1 MKKLYF
7 LTVLYCLSLL
17 GSKPL
22 FAQLSQGGTPKSI
35 SLQLSDASVPTEIMP
50 SFDVDAMLAED
61 DTMNIKGLR
70 PYRFGYS
77 HSVAINNYSH
87 GLWQTLRNGDKLW
100 RLKIKSEDAFSIN
113 LTFSYFFLPPGA
125 TLHIYNHDKS
135 MIIGAFTEQNNQ
147 ADYLFATDLVKGDQ
161 ITLEYYEPASKSG
174 LGSFTISQVTHA
186 YRDLF
191 GGDFTRGG
199 FGSSGSCNMNVACP
213 DGAPWADEIRS
224 AIMLVVGG
232 GLCSG
237 AVINNTANDGTPY
250 VLTANHCYVGTN
262 PATWVFRFNWQSS
275 NCSNPGSSPT
285 FQSLTGST
293 LKARRTASD
302 FCLVQI
308 NNPIPA
314 NYNVFFA
321 GWNNGT
327 AAASKTVSIHHP
339 SGDIKKISF
348 DDAATSAVTAMG
360 GENNCC
366 WQVEWDRNTVTE
378 GGSSGSPLFDP
389 NHRIVGQLWGGGS
402 SCQNLT
408 ANDYYGRFSNS
419 WNPSGSNSTNHLKTW
434 LDPSNTGLPVLDG
447 YDPNLVLYATDA
459 GLPFI
464 TTPVEN
470 FQSCGTSINPVVNI
484 RNWGTNVLNSVTINY
499 QVDNDPPSTFNWT
512 GSLNQFQYQAVNLP
526 AVTGY
531 SDGAH
536 IFRVW
541 TSSPN
546 LQTDMNFANDTAEV
560 NFFKT
565 FSVDANAV
573 SFVFPTNNQA
583 TCNSTLTPILSI
595 KNEGCNPLTS
605 LSISYHLNA
614 QAPQTFNWTG
624 NLATGATANVTL
636 PQVTG
641 LTLGSHTYYI
651 ELLNPNSS
659 NDQDTTDNAF
669 QVAFSVVNPTPMVSI
684 PVFYDVQAPSPTNWP
699 VVNPNNNTTWVRN
712 TTVGGYGLSTASF
725 SINNF
730 LNDLTGQ
737 SDYILSPYMNF
748 TNAISPMEISF
759 DVAYAQYNQSMNNID
774 SLIVWATNN
783 CGETWTRLYS
793 KGGPSLTTI
802 PGGSGVVG
810 SFVPTASQWRTE
822 LINLDNFIGQADVRL
837 RFENKSGW
845 GNNIYLDNFNIRTN
859 ALSVNEIYGNNEVL
873 NFYPNPSDELLNL
886 EIKRLIGNETI
897 RVIDLAG
904 RVVFEKQINLE
915 NRTSIS
921 TLNWSNG
928 LYLIEF
934 QSGNNRYMNKIIVQ
948 HP

>member
-1 MKKLYF
+1 MKKIY
-7 LTVLYCLSLL
+7 LL
-17 GSKPL
+17 GIIFSMALCTGGKL
-22 FAQLSQGGTPKSI
+22 FAQLSQGGTPRSFA
-35 SLQLSDASVPTEIMP
+35 LQLGDANVPVENMP
-50 SFDVDAMLAED
+50 SFDVNAMLAED
-61 DTMNIKGLR
+61 DTMNIKGVR

-87 GLWQTLRNGDKLW
+87 GVWQNLHNGDRIW

-113 LTFSYFFLPPGA
+113 LTFSYYFLPAGA
-125 TLHIYNHDKS
+125 SFYIYNQDKS
-135 MIIGAFTEQNNQ
+135 MVLGAFTEVNNQ
-147 ADYLFATDLVKGDQ
+147 SDFLFATDLVKGDM
-161 ITLEYYEPASKSG
+161 ITLEYFEPASKNG
-174 LGSFTISQVTHA
+174 QGSFTISQVTHA

-213 DGAPWADEIRS
+213 DAATWADEIRS
-224 AIMLVVGG
+224 AVMMVVGG

-237 AVINNTANDGTPY
+237 ALINNTLNDATPY
-250 VLTANHCYVGTN
+250 VLTANHCYAGN
-262 PATWVFRFNWQSS
+262 PSTWVFRFNWQSQT
-275 NCSNPGSSPT
+275 CSNPTTSPT

-308 NNPIPA
+308 NTAVPA
-314 NYNVFFA
+314 SYSPFFA

-327 AAASKTVSIHHP
+327 SPASATVSIHHP

-408 ANDYYGRFSNS
+408 APDFYGRFSNS

-434 LDPSNTGLPVLDG
+434 LDPTNLGLPVVDG
-447 YDPNLVLYATDA
+447 YDPNLVVFATDA
-459 GLPFI
+459 GLPFV
-464 TTPVEN
+464 TSPVDN
-470 FQSCGTSINPVVNI
+470 SQSCGNSINPVVTI
-484 RNWGTNVLNSVTINY
+484 RNWGSNPLTFVTVNY
-499 QVDNDPPSTFNWT
+499 QIDNNPPSTFNWSGT
-512 GSLNQFQYQAVNLP
+512 LNQNQFQAVNLP

-531 SDGAH
+531 PDGTH
-536 IFRVW
+536 TFSVW
-541 TSSPN
+541 TSNPN
-546 LQTDMNFANDTAEV
+546 GQMDMNFGNDTTVVTFTKTFTYDAKAV
-560 NFFKT
+560 NF
-565 FSVDANAV
+565 N
-573 SFVFPTNNQA
+573 FPANNQA
-583 TCNSTLTPILSI
+583 TCNSSMTPIVNI
-595 KNEGCNPLTS
+595 KNEGCNPLTA
-605 LSISYHLNA
+605 LTIKYRLNSAAA
-614 QAPQTFNWTG
+614 QLFNWTG
-624 NLATGATANVTL
+624 NLATGASTNVTL

-641 LTLGSHTYYI
+641 LTLGNQVYSV
-651 ELLNPNSS
+651 ELIDPNA
-659 NDQDTTDNAF
+659 NTDQDTLDNKV
-669 QVAFSVVNPTPMVSI
+669 QVSFSVVNPTPMVSI

-748 TNAISPMEISF
+748 SNAVAPMEISF
-759 DVAYAQYNQSMNNID
+759 DVAYAQYNQSMNNLD
-774 SLIVWATNN
+774 SLIVWATTN

-802 PGGSGVVG
+802 PGGSGVNG
-810 SFVPTASQWRTE
+810 SFVPTAQQWRTE
-822 LINLDNFIGQADVRL
+822 LINLDNYIGQADVRL

-845 GNNIYLDNFNIRTN
+845 GNNLYLDNFNLRTN
-859 ALSVNEIYGNNEVL
+859 ALSVDELLGADALITV
-873 NFYPNPSDELLNL
+873 YPNPSNESVVLAL
-886 EIKRLIGNETI
+886 KKVSGNELVNVT
-897 RVIDLAG
+897 DLSG
-904 RVVFEKQINLE
+904 RIVFQKQLNYE
-915 NRTSIS
+915 NRVEIS

-928 LYLIEF
+928 VYLVEV
-934 QSGNNRYMNKIIVQ
+934 QTGNVKSVKKLIVQ